1 MEIAMFD
8 MKERFTAIVGF
19 GAGWILWLLVALS
32 VVGLAVAIERALRLV
47 ASRVDGASLRDALN
61 AKLRAH
67 DLEGARAV
75 LDATPSFEARIAQ
88 AGLGALDEGAETVD
102 HRMRAETTVVRH
114 AMERNLS
121 FLGTLG
127 SNAPFVGLLG
137 TVIGI
142 VRAFR
147 ELDASHG
154 QVSSGLMSEI
164 GEALVATAVG
174 LLVALPAVAFFNYF
188 HGVVR
193 SRLVWASA
201 IGDDVIG
208 FARSERGPE
217 EAVR

>member
-1 MEIAMFD
+1 MFD
-8 MKERFTAIVGF
+8 MKERFTAIVGL

-32 VVGLAVAIERALRLV
+32 VIGVAVAIERAIRLV
-47 ASRVDGASLRDALN
+47 ASSVDGAALRDALF
-61 AKLRAH
+61 ARLR
-67 DLEGARAV
+67 DGDVVGARSLLEAS
-75 LDATPSFEARIAQ
+75 TSYEARIAK
-88 AGLGALDEGAETVD
+88 AGIEALDQGADSVD
-102 HRMRAETTVVRH
+102 YRLRAETAVVRH

-154 QVSSGLMSEI
+154 QVSAGLMSEI

-201 IGDDVIG
+201 IGDDLIG
-208 FARSERGPE
+208 FASRTPKIEREVG
-217 EAVR
+217 

>member
-1 MEIAMFD
+1 MFD
-8 MKERFTAIVGF
+8 MKERFAAIVGL

-32 VVGLAVAIERALRLV
+32 IIGLAVAIERAIRLIGSRIDGAALREALERKLV
-47 ASRVDGASLRDALN
+47 AGDVDGA
-61 AKLRAH
+61 RAM
-67 DLEGARAV
+67 
-75 LDATPSFEARIAQ
+75 LDAAPSYEARIAK
-88 AGLGALDEGAETVD
+88 AGLMALDEGAETVD
-102 HRMRAETTVVRH
+102 YRLRAETTVVRH

-154 QVSSGLMSEI
+154 QVSAGLMTEI

-208 FARSERGPE
+208 HALRERARAGEGK
-217 EAVR
+217 VG

>member
-1 MEIAMFD
+1 MFD
-8 MKERFTAIVGF
+8 VKERFSAIIGL

-32 VVGLAVAIERALRLV
+32 ILGLAVAIERAVRLV
-47 ASRVDGASLRDALN
+47 ASRIDGATLRDAIL
-61 AKLRAH
+61 ARLRLG
-67 DLEGARAV
+67 DVPGARS
-75 LDATPSFEARIAQ
+75 LLESSESYEARIAR
-88 AGLGALDEGAETVD
+88 AGLDGLAEGAESVD
-102 HRMRAETTVVRH
+102 YRLRAETAIVRQS
-114 AMERNLS
+114 MERNLS

-147 ELDASHG
+147 ELDASRG

-201 IGDDVIG
+201 IGDDLIG
-208 FARSERGPE
+208 FASRARPE
-217 EAVR
+217 ARRVG